1 MRLLDKVT
9 GPHVGERTDRPGTW
23 RARWRVNGAPHSRDF
38 PSETTAQDFAAD
50 LRRAVRNG
58 ANWDYRS
65 GLPATALKGD
75 ALLHEWVR
83 TYLADRWDSLT
94 PNSRRTDAWTLTYMV
109 ERATGPLDQC
119 GRRTLLEWLIGTHD
133 LPASLSRWARGV
145 PTLRELDRAALYQLE
160 AAMRRGVGGQE
171 LKGRLASRQ
180 VATMR
185 RCLNEAVRRGE
196 AAMFDWPP
204 AERASRTKK
213 AKARQT
219 PITRTVMSL
228 ADAAALLSAL
238 AGSYRTM
245 TAIALYAGLRP
256 GEVVALEG
264 GDVDLEHRLLHIR
277 RAWNGSGAAWGDE
290 DEDLGATKTC
300 VERVVPL
307 TDAIMAE
314 LGDLPEGPLFRTASG
329 HRPTQSNWRRAL
341 QGAAKRA
348 GVVAPTPYECRH
360 FFVSHLVRRVPIA
373 TAARLAGH
381 SPEVLVKHYLHEVEG
396 PAPDISTLFASG
408 ESA

>member
-1 MRLLDKVT
+1 MRLNDKVT
-9 GPHVGERTDRPGTW
+9 SPHVGERTDRPGVW
-23 RARWRVNGAPHSRDF
+23 RARWRVNGTPHSRDF

-58 ANWDYRS
+58 SNWDYRS
-65 GLPATALKGD
+65 GLPATTVRGD
-75 ALLHEWVR
+75 TPLHNWVR

-109 ERATGPLDQC
+109 ERATTPLDQH
-119 GRRTLLEWLIGTHD
+119 GRRALLDWLIGTHD
-133 LPASLSRWARGV
+133 LPASLTRWTRGV
-145 PTLRELDRAALYQLE
+145 PSLGELDRVTLYRLE

-171 LKGRLASRQ
+171 LAGRLASRQ
-180 VATMR
+180 AATMR

-196 AAMFDWPP
+196 VAVLDWPP

-213 AKARQT
+213 AKARQASS
-219 PITRTVMSL
+219 TRTVMSL
-228 ADAAALLSAL
+228 TNAAALLSSL
-238 AGSYRTM
+238 SGTYRTM

-264 GDVDLEHRLLHIR
+264 SDVDLKHRLLHVR
-277 RAWNGSGAAWGDE
+277 RAWNGSGAAWGSE
-290 DEDLGATKTC
+290 DEDLGATKTS
-300 VERVVPL
+300 VERVVPIAKAL
-307 TDAIMAE
+307 LPYLA
-314 LGDLPEGPLFRTASG
+314 DLPAGPLFRTASG

-341 QGAAKRA
+341 RGAATRA
-348 GVVAPTPYECRH
+348 GVPAPTPYECRH
-360 FFVSHLVRRVPIA
+360 FFVSHLVRQVPIA

-396 PAPDISTLFASG
+396 PTPDLANLFAVG
-408 ESA
+408 GVA

>member
-9 GPHVGERTDRPGTW
+9 GPHVGERTDRPGVW
-23 RARWRVNGAPHSRDF
+23 RARWRVNGTPHNRDF

-50 LRRAVRNG
+50 VRRAVRNG

-65 GLPATALKGD
+65 GLPATAVRGD
-75 ALLHEWVR
+75 TPLHEWVR

-109 ERATGPLDQC
+109 ERATAPLDQH
-119 GRRTLLEWLIGTHD
+119 GRRALLDWLIGTHD
-133 LPASLSRWARGV
+133 LPNALTRWTRGV
-145 PTLRELDRAALYQLE
+145 PSLGDLDRATLYRLE

-171 LKGRLASRQ
+171 LAGRLASRQ

-185 RCLNEAVRRGE
+185 RCLNEAARRGE
-196 AAMFDWPP
+196 VAVLDWPP
-204 AERASRTKK
+204 AKRASRTKK
-213 AKARQT
+213 AKARQVSSA
-219 PITRTVMSL
+219 RTVMSL
-228 ADAAALLSAL
+228 TDAAALLRSL
-238 AGSYRTM
+238 SGTYRTM

-264 GDVDLEHRLLHIR
+264 GDVDVEHRFLHVR
-277 RAWNGSGAAWGDE
+277 RAWNGSGATWGDE

-300 VERVVPL
+300 VQRVVPL
-307 TDAIMAE
+307 TDALVAE
-314 LGDLPEGPLFRTASG
+314 LGELPTGPLFRTASG

-341 QGAAKRA
+341 RGAAKRA

-381 SPEVLVKHYLHEVEG
+381 SPEVLVKHYLHEVDG
-396 PAPDISTLFASG
+396 PTPDISALFESG
-408 ESA
+408 ECA